1 MDLFK
6 RIRGSADKAAASP
19 SIAAPS
25 QTERPLTDTR
35 AVELDARTTT
45 RRELLRMLTRDTLRF
60 AGIPETWIETQV
72 LLEPG
77 SAGRTL
83 MHLRLVLKHWH
94 PEFPQYLVAFQRRLM
109 GEIERYE
116 PDAREWVASITWQ
129 LAMEEQCPYLEL
141 PDASTWSEQA
151 EGASAAAAAPV
162 VAADIDL
169 DLDGEQDA
177 VEQDLAKLFAVR
189 DAHMEAEDSRSPS
202 APRP

>member
-6 RIRGSADKAAASP
+6 RIRSPADKASASP
-19 SIAAPS
+19 SMAAPS
-25 QTERPLTDTR
+25 QSERPLTDTR
-35 AVELDARTTT
+35 AVELDSRTTT

-77 SAGRTL
+77 TTGRTL

-94 PEFPQYLVAFQRRLM
+94 PEFQKYLVAFQRRLM

-116 PDAREWVASITWQ
+116 PDAREWVTSITWQ

-141 PDASTWSEQA
+141 PDASFWSAQA
-151 EGASAAAAAPV
+151 EGASAASAM
-162 VAADIDL
+162 AADLDL

>member
-6 RIRGSADKAAASP
+6 RNRVPADKAHAPPASAP
-19 SIAAPS
+19 PS
-25 QTERPLTDTR
+25 QTERPMSDTR
-35 AVELDARTTT
+35 AVELDSRTTT

-60 AGIPETWIETQV
+60 AGIPDNWIETQV

-94 PEFPQYLVAFQRRLM
+94 PEFQKYLVAFQRRLM

-129 LAMEEQCPYLEL
+129 FVMDDQCPHLEL
-141 PDASTWSEQA
+141 PDAATW
-151 EGASAAAAAPV
+151 SAAAAA
-162 VAADIDL
+162 AAPPDLDL
-169 DLDGEQDA
+169 DLDGDADQSA

-189 DAHMEAEDSRSPS
+189 DAHLDAADSR
-202 APRP
+202 APTNTDPRA